1 MAAAKKWEMVEQKF
15 LSGDPV
21 FFSGELVKE
30 STRMRRHKVRYFRLV
45 DGALY
50 NYRRKGET
58 PTKVYSVIDGKLS
71 LPDEDGIALHMA
83 DGTELVLRSKDSEYT
98 RSWADAL
105 MRASKRKI
113 GRFYGIHGIIGA
125 GAFAEVRLAYVK
137 NTGEQVAVKIMRKN
151 KNDQELMTAVNCE
164 LKFVSRNIVH
174 KNIVATYDVI
184 NTREIL
190 FIVMEYMKGGMLY
203 DVLAEE
209 KMLSEKVRSLIE
221 KVAVNLTNK
230 GGRFVEMFVRGLKL
244 TPCNAVEPSQKASI
258 VMKSLLEALG
268 YLHENGIV
276 HRDVKPENVL
286 CSGREWPLTIK
297 LADFG
302 LADVIMEDTFGD
314 KTARGMYGTPF
325 FVAPEVIR
333 GEAYGPA
340 VDIWSSG
347 VLLYNMLSGQLPFEG
362 GSLAEVLKRVKAGH
376 VEFPEKKWGSIS
388 DEAKNFI
395 RGLLRFHPGERL
407 SAKQALAD
415 PWFTLAQTR
424 KERILGHDMSQMMT
438 KEAKGMRSSVAIED
452 IEGLLRDAV
461 ASQKEKSDSGP
472 RLFGFKIYRQNS
484 ESSKVS
490 RSAATET

>member
-1 MAAAKKWEMVEQKF
+1 MATTKRWEMVEQKF

-50 NYRRKGET
+50 NYRKKGET

-71 LPDEDGIALHMA
+71 LPGEDGIALHMA

-151 KNDQELMTAVNCE
+151 KNDHELMTAVNCE

-174 KNIVATYDVI
+174 RNIVSTFDVI

-209 KMLSEKVRSLIE
+209 KMLSEK
-221 KVAVNLTNK
+221 
-230 GGRFVEMFVRGLKL
+230 
-244 TPCNAVEPSQKASI
+244 KASV

-347 VLLYNMLSGQLPFEG
+347 VLLYNMLSGMREAQAHACPSMQASHRNSNTLDRSTPF
-362 GSLAEVLKRVKAGH
+362 
-376 VEFPEKKWGSIS
+376 
-388 DEAKNFI
+388 
-395 RGLLRFHPGERL
+395 
-407 SAKQALAD
+407 
-415 PWFTLAQTR
+415 
-424 KERILGHDMSQMMT
+424 
-438 KEAKGMRSSVAIED
+438 
-452 IEGLLRDAV
+452 
-461 ASQKEKSDSGP
+461 
-472 RLFGFKIYRQNS
+472 
-484 ESSKVS
+484 
-490 RSAATET
+490 